1 MGAARLLI
9 GTEGGVWVVFPA
21 KTNSLAIVPANVPPL
36 GDPIVHREVLS
47 FVGNGGAVIPD
58 AAGDLIVVTAADGTF
73 ARLFRWQG
81 PGNLV
86 EVETIPAPENQ
97 SLLHALPLGDGN
109 LFMALRGGGVSPG
122 SWTAFAH
129 YNRTG
134 PVKGYTYV
142 ESLPVKSGDNAVARV
157 MVFDRDPFGG
167 DALEWESFS
176 LAGWALNADVQNG
189 DVVVQFQTDPGLPG
203 GLGEQTTTSLTPR
216 RPLPSSAVA
225 LANQW
230 EPDSSVFFGV
240 SPAAPGGAGVSPQPP
255 PGGYSGA
262 VNLGFAAALNVVV
275 NFRLGNG
282 NWQTGRGPVEIGQS
296 MTVEFYGVTLDGH
309 AGPIGKAHYAI
320 GEPAESLPGSLRQ
333 DSDQNGLDD
342 AWERL
347 FFGDNGV
354 DPDGDTDNDQFTN
367 REECQAGTNPRDAL
381 SIPPGLPG
389 SDRRIVASVNPDGRF
404 RFRLE
409 LDLSTEVVP
418 EYSTNLQV
426 WLPLPGAP
434 QTLPDG
440 SREWTDPE
448 PPTGSRFYRVVFPEE

>member
-1 MGAARLLI
+1 
-9 GTEGGVWVVFPA
+9 
-21 KTNSLAIVPANVPPL
+21 
-36 GDPIVHREVLS
+36 
-47 FVGNGGAVIPD
+47 
-58 AAGDLIVVTAADGTF
+58 
-73 ARLFRWQG
+73 
-81 PGNLV
+81 
-86 EVETIPAPENQ
+86 
-97 SLLHALPLGDGN
+97 
-109 LFMALRGGGVSPG
+109 
-122 SWTAFAH
+122 
-129 YNRTG
+129 
-134 PVKGYTYV
+134 VKGYTYV
-142 ESLPVKSGDNAVARV
+142 ESLPAKKGDNAVARV

-176 LAGWALNADVQNG
+176 LAGWALDAAVESG
-189 DVVVQFQTDPGLPG
+189 KVAVEFQTDPGVPG
-203 GLGEQTTTSLTPR
+203 GLGELQMTSLTPH
-216 RPLPSSAVA
+216 RPLPSTAVA

-230 EPDSSVFFGV
+230 EPDSSVFFGA
-240 SPAAPGGAGVSPQPP
+240 SPAAPVGADVSPQPP
-255 PGGYSGA
+255 PGSYSGP
-262 VNLGFAAALNVVV
+262 VDLGFVAASGVLV
-275 NFRLGNG
+275 NFRLGTG
-282 NWQTGRGPVEIGQS
+282 NWQTGLGPVEIGES
-296 MTVEFYGVTLDGH
+296 MTVEFYGVTTDGY
-309 AGPIGKAHYAI
+309 AGPIRNVRYAI
-320 GEPAESLPGSLRQ
+320 GEPADPLPGSLRQ
-333 DSDQNGLDD
+333 DSEQNGLDD

-367 REECQAGTNPRDAL
+367 REEYQAGTNPRDAL